1 MQALKLRYLETEDLD
16 RLNLLDYAAGII
28 ECLCEFIRTRE
39 DLDRHLSDAAYE
51 ALVNTALS
59 AAAALKELKSS
70 LEKEISVPKEVDEK
84 FQRTSEGGRYGNSDQ
99 I

>member
-1 MQALKLRYLETEDLD
+1 MQTLKLRYLETEDTD
-16 RLNLLDYAAGII
+16 RFNLLDYAAGII
-28 ECLCEFIRTRE
+28 ECLCELIRTRE
-39 DLDRHLSDAAYE
+39 DPNRYLTDEAYE
-51 ALVNTALS
+51 ALINTGLTVAD
-59 AAAALKELKSS
+59 ALKELKSS